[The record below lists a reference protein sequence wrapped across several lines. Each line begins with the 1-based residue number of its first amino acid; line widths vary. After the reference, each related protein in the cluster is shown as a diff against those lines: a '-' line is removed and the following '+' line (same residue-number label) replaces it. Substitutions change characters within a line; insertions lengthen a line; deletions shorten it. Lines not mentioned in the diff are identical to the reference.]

1 MLLSF
6 QQLFYKYPNIKSAS
20 DDKELVMTV
29 VAKNYKALE
38 YVSERLKAYRDIVE
52 ATIAQ
57 DGYALLYTYE
67 ELRMNKEIILKA
79 VRDNT
84 MAS

>member
-1 MLLSF
+1 
-6 QQLFYKYPNIKSAS
+6 
-20 DDKELVMTV
+20 MTV

-57 DGYALLYTYE
+57 DGYALLYTSE
-67 ELRMNKEIILKA
+67 ELRMNKFLKQFVIMQWQA
-79 VRDNT
+79 NFLY
-84 MAS
+84 